1 MEEKNFNPKENGLAA
16 LIGLLVGDLVLVLA
30 FISAIASLPEG
41 FPLAIAVITCIF
53 LFIASLVCYAGIK
66 IIKPQEALVLTL
78 FGNYIGTI
86 RSGIYFVIPSV
97 SLSILPITPAWAK
110 VVMSPPSHP
119 CLSVKQQ
126 KVTIFLS
133 RQVKRI
139 FP

>member
-1 MEEKNFNPKENGLAA
+1 MEEKILTQKKNGLAA

-86 RSGIYFVIPSV
+86 REAGIYFVNPFCV
-97 SLSILPITPAWAK
+97 AVNPANNTRLGQSGDVTTK
-110 VVMSPPSHP
+110 SPHVCP
-119 CLSVKQQ
+119 
-126 KVTIFLS
+126 
-133 RQVKRI
+133 
-139 FP
+139 